1 MATMPSLRIT
11 HRAKERV
18 ITGVGDMGIMSFK
31 VTCGATGT
39 DVVRF
44 ADYGLPD
51 MKDDD
56 YIIQLGGETAASIH
70 VDESATIPQ
79 GFTIF
84 HTGAAEKVHVT
95 VQGHI
100 VGLPAIPILD

>member
-1 MATMPSLRIT
+1 MPSQRIT
-11 HRAKERV
+11 HRAKEPV
-18 ITGVGDMGIMSFK
+18 ITGIGDTGIMSFK

-51 MKDDD
+51 MKDAA
-56 YIIQLGGETAASIH
+56 YTIQLGGETAAKVH
-70 VDESATIPQ
+70 VDESETIPG
-79 GFTIF
+79 GFTIL